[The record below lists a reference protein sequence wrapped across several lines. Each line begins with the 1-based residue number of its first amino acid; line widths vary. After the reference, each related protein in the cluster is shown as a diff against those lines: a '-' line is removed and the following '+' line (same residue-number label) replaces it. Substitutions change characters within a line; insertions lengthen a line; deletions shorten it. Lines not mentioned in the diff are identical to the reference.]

1 MSLTGKLGYRA
12 IALGVRPPER
22 LEVFRQQ
29 CRTIEEI
36 KRSAIDVVFD
46 VGANEGFYAKH
57 LRTLGFAGTIL
68 SFEPDPATYDRLV
81 AMAEGDDLWR
91 TFNCALGET
100 AGEMDFR
107 VIHHG
112 DGTTLSSALVPTDW
126 LENLPYE
133 IIKVPVRTVAEVIAS
148 ERIAGQLFLKMDTQ
162 GFDLKVFAG
171 AANHASIKLLQSEV
185 SVHALYEGMP
195 HFTEA
200 LAHYEQ
206 AGFELLDLFV
216 VCRDASGAVAEY
228 DAIMRRK

>member
-12 IALGVRPPER
+12 IGLGVRTPAR
-22 LEVFRQQ
+22 FEVFRQQ
-29 CRTIEEI
+29 CRTIDEI
-36 KRSAIDVVFD
+36 KRLAIDVVFD

-57 LRTLGFAGTIL
+57 LRMLGFRGTIL
-68 SFEPDPATYDRLV
+68 SFEPDPTTYTRLV
-81 AMAEGDDLWR
+81 TMAKGDRNWR

-112 DGTTLSSALVPTDW
+112 NGTTLSSALVPTDW
-126 LENLPYE
+126 LENLPFE
-133 IIKVPVRTVAEVIAS
+133 TIKVPVRTVAEMMVE
-148 ERIAGQLFLKMDTQ
+148 ERIGGQIFLKMDTQ

-171 AANHASIKLLQSEV
+171 AGNHSAIKLLQSEV
-185 SVHALYEGMP
+185 SVHPLYEGMP
-195 HFTEA
+195 HYTEA

-216 VCRDASGAVAEY
+216 VCRDVSGAVAEY